1 MRRTQRGITFIG
13 WLFLLIPVAIVGYTA
28 IRLVPVYLTY
38 SKVVRSMDQMAEEAR
53 AGDSA
58 AILRAGLE
66 KRLDIEGIVFPDIKD
81 FTIRRDGPSWLIE
94 IEYEDGAPLLSNLSI
109 TARFSKSVRLGQAPD

>member
-13 WLFLLIPVAIVGYTA
+13 WLFLLIPVAIVGYSA
-28 IRLVPVYLTY
+28 IRLVPVYLNY

-58 AILRAGLE
+58 TSLRFGLE
-66 KRLDIEGIVFPDIKD
+66 KRLDIEGITFPDIKD
-81 FTIRRDGPSWLIE
+81 FVIRRDGQSWVIE
-94 IEYEDGAPLLSNLSI
+94 IEYEDGAPLLSNLSV
-109 TARFSKSVRLGQAPD
+109 TARFDKSVRLGQAPD